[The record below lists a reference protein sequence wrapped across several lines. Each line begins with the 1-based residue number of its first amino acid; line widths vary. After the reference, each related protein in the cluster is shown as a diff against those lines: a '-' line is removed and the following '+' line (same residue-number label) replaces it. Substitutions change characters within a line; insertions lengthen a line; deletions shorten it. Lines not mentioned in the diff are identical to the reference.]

1 MSAGEMRLNP
11 LRRVLALFALWALA
25 CAALAQD
32 LPAYS
37 TQFDT
42 ARDARAD
49 LRQALAAAG
58 ERNRHV
64 LVMVGG
70 DWCVWCFLLD
80 RHFRDDAEAARIF
93 HEGFELLRVYYG
105 EDNTNKEFLSGFP
118 DFELFPH
125 FFIVA
130 RDGRVLASIEAD
142 IFIRD
147 AKYDTALIA
156 DFVRRW
162 QP

>member
-1 MSAGEMRLNP
+1 MNADV
-11 LRRVLALFALWALA
+11 LRTGPVKQWLLMLVMWIWAS
-25 CAALAQD
+25 AALAQE

-42 ARDARAD
+42 ARDPHAD
-49 LRQALAAAG
+49 LRQALATAT
-58 ERNRHV
+58 ERNRRV

-80 RHFRDDAEAARIF
+80 RHFRDDAEASRIF
-93 HEGFELLRVYYG
+93 HDGFEVLRVYYG
-105 EDNTNKEFLSGFP
+105 EDNTNRNFLAGFP

-125 FFIVA
+125 FFVVEK
-130 RDGRVLASIEAD
+130 DGQVLASIDAD

-147 AKYDTALIA
+147 ARYDTALIA
-156 DFVRRW
+156 DFVKRW
-162 QP
+162 TP